1 MIGKVIQEL
10 GKRMEAQRKKFQ
22 EKIYQNKF
30 KIINKMAMRTYIS
43 IITLNVNRLNAPAKR
58 HGWLNRNENMTHIYT
73 VYKRPS
79 SGLEKHTDQK

>member
-1 MIGKVIQEL
+1 
-10 GKRMEAQRKKFQ
+10 MEAWSKKFQ
-22 EKIYQNKF
+22 EKTYQNKF

-58 HGWLNRNENMTHIYT
+58 HGWLNRHQNMTHIHT
-73 VYKRPS
+73 IYKRSS

>member
-10 GKRMEAQRKKFQ
+10 GKTMEAQSKKFQ
-22 EKIYQNKF
+22 EKTYQNKF
-30 KIINKMAMRTYIS
+30 KINNKMAMRTYIS

-58 HGWLNRNENMTHIYT
+58 HGWLNRNKNKTHIYT